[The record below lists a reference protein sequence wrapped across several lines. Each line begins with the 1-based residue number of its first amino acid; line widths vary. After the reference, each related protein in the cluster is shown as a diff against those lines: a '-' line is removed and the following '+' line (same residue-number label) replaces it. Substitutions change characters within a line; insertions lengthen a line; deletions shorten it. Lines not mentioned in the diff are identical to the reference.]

1 MAVAA
6 DVNDDESGTVAVDA
20 TSELGIIGTRENI
33 LLNSVSKNKY
43 QLQFI
48 SVFAGSIFYI

>member
-6 DVNDDESGTVAVDA
+6 DVNEDESGTVAVDA

-33 LLNSVSKNKY
+33 LLNSVNENKN
-43 QLQFI
+43 I
-48 SVFAGSIFYI
+48 TIH